1 MSNTTSQQ
9 EFDKRKRL
17 IELGIVKEKLT
28 IARNAQQHNHQL
40 ALKELEVDKINVEHE
55 IESINFE
62 LAQLESENIT
72 EHALIDHVTSNQ
84 QPHETYRR
92 DMLWQLRLM
101 MSEKPSVFSSESV
114 TSYMEHFDLRTG
126 PASQVDYLQN
136 QIKPINKK
144 HLPESVRY
152 FNAAAILPYI
162 PTSDKNL
169 QQQQLDHIQS
179 FIGNRTFEHVIIF
192 VQSETK
198 HQTAEAL
205 AKLSRPDRYTVV
217 KHPTEPK
224 LVTVLEFCKEQIM
237 SQDGEESLFVLA
249 APLYHPDLSIEIVKQ
264 FDLTNR
270 LIVIGHDKN
279 KYWEN
284 GVVVFDNTLLSKKI
298 DKKIKFFD
306 ETGLEQ
312 FVSDMKSQHV
322 ECLGLTPGDHLKC
335 KKSLADKNSSLSIN
349 RPDSRNINHPDP
361 SKIKLDNFVN
371 GDTCEWSPGLA
382 YYEDRLS
389 GEPGKFFERDAGR
402 LFYTHTNEMCVFY
415 LCCEK
420 EIDNGQLIRSIAK
433 FFELTPSQK
442 YSFDL
447 HIVTDGCNDTPGLTN
462 KIKNLASRSGV
473 RCVGDIQVSIV
484 NIPENDNIFTYDIAA
499 LKSSGYVPK
508 MGASHGV
515 NQLFYDGVKHMY
527 TNYKQYS
534 KYLMLETDCQPLCRF
549 WFDRVLLCCEDILQD
564 YVVAGSKHKGS
575 SNMHRNTN
583 YADHLNGVAVYNNT
597 PGLLKLL
604 EGGQQYIER
613 HVSKNPDSPIMNFD
627 VGNYLWAKQNSF
639 TEHMVDLVCISNYSS
654 KENKDITVRNVL
666 KRHPETVILH
676 KKFGVGD

>member
-1 MSNTTSQQ
+1 MDVDKSQQ
-9 EFDKRKRL
+9 EFDKRRRL
-17 IELGIVKEKLT
+17 IELNLVKEKLT

-40 ALKELEVDKINVEHE
+40 ALKNIEVDTINVEHE
-55 IESINFE
+55 IESINYE
-62 LAQLESENIT
+62 LTQLESENIV
-72 EHALIDHVTSNQ
+72 EHALTEHTTGSQ
-84 QPHETYRR
+84 QLCEMYRR
-92 DMLWQLRLM
+92 DMLWQLRIM
-101 MSEKPSVFSSESV
+101 MSENPSVFSSESV
-114 TSYMEHFDLRTG
+114 TSYMEHFDLYTG
-126 PASQVDYLQN
+126 PVSQVDYLHD
-136 QIKPINKK
+136 QIKPIVKK
-144 HLPESVRY
+144 HLPEAIRY
-152 FNAAAILPYI
+152 FNAVAILPYI

-169 QQQQLDHIQS
+169 QQQQLDCIQS
-179 FIGNRTFEHVIIF
+179 FIGNRTFEHVIIL

-198 HQTAEAL
+198 HQTDETL
-205 AKLSRPDRYTVV
+205 ARLARPDRYTVV

-224 LVTVLEFCKEQIM
+224 LTTVIDFCKEQIM
-237 SQDGEESLFVLA
+237 SQEDEESLFVLA
-249 APLYHPDLSIEIVKQ
+249 SPLYHPDLSIEIVKQ

-284 GVVVFDNTLLSKKI
+284 GVVVFDNTLLNKKI

-322 ECLGLTPGDHLKC
+322 ECLGLTPGEFIKC
-335 KKSLADKNSSLSIN
+335 NKSQADTNLSLNVNKPDN
-349 RPDSRNINHPDP
+349 RNRSQPDT

-371 GDTCEWSPGLA
+371 GDICEWSSSLV

-402 LFYTHTNEMCVFY
+402 LFYTYTDEMCVFY

-420 EIDNGQLIRSIAK
+420 EIANGQLLRSIAK
-433 FFELTPSQK
+433 FFEYTPSQQH
-442 YSFDL
+442 SFDL
-447 HIVTDGCNDTPGLTN
+447 HVVTDGCRDLPGLTN
-462 KIKNLASRSGV
+462 KIKDLADRSGI
-473 RCVGDIQVSIV
+473 RCINDVQVSIIK
-484 NIPENDNIFTYDIAA
+484 IPERDNIFTYDIAA

-527 TNYKQYS
+527 TQYKKYS

-549 WFDRVLLCCEDILQD
+549 WFDKVMLCCEDILQP
-564 YVVAGSKHKGS
+564 YAIAGSKHKGS
-575 SNMHRNTN
+575 SNMHRNTD

-597 PGLLKLL
+597 PDLLKIL
-604 EGGQQYIER
+604 EGGQQYVEQY
-613 HVSKNPDSPIMNFD
+613 VSKNPDSPIMNFD

-654 KENKDITVRNVL
+654 KENKEVTIRNVL